1 MFKAKY
7 MANSEL
13 QTYIPIQTC
22 NDIGEDYLKR
32 VLKMNYGRTQRDDFS
47 NSEKC
52 QLAFN
57 NYFYKLYKEDKRV
70 LYKLE
75 LTYKLSERV
84 LSNSQ
89 ISKEVAKKYFIQ
101 FHTRFVLPNLYG
113 RHYQNK
119 KKEQPICYAF
129 LECHGTNEY
138 HHHTIYAVKE
148 SDTSFFDRFV
158 GENTL
163 IDVTETMYSKSYSYL
178 TNLKTSYL
186 QRIDVEN
193 LTQPIYATKQ
203 LKNFHNDFLVFPDAQ
218 VKRKN
223 KHQLTKPNFPQ
234 HQRNFQ
240 KTMIERFS
248 NLHK

>member
-1 MFKAKY
+1 
-7 MANSEL
+7 MADIENNSKQL
-13 QTYIPIQTC
+13 NHLD

-32 VLKMNYGRTQRDDFS
+32 VLKMNYGKTQRDNFS

-57 NYFYKLYKEDKRV
+57 NYFYKLHKEDKRV

-75 LTYKLSERV
+75 LTYKLSENV
-84 LSNSQ
+84 LSNNQ

-113 RHYQNK
+113 RHYENK

-129 LECHGTNEY
+129 LECHSANEY
-138 HHHTIYAVKE
+138 HHHAIYAVKE
-148 SDTSFFDRFV
+148 SDVSFFDKFV

-163 IDVTETMYSKSYSYL
+163 IDITEKLYSKSYSYL
-178 TNLKTSYL
+178 TNLRTSCL
-186 QRIDVEN
+186 KKVDVEN
-193 LTQPIYATKQ
+193 LTQPIYTTKQ

-223 KHQLTKPNFPQ
+223 KYQLTDPNFPQ
-234 HQRNFQ
+234 HQRNYQ
-240 KTMIERFS
+240 KKMIERFN